1 MMSRATQRVHIGK
14 EQVGATGAA
23 AATDDDHSP
32 DPRFQ
37 FSPTQTLRIFRRR
50 EEMAKKTAVT
60 RILLCLAVLFLSSV
74 TALAAGARRGYITT
88 HNGRMVI
95 ATKGDSHAI
104 VPAVRSDAG
113 LTTFFSNLSED
124 ALSTYFCCYGNTIS
138 GSASFLGHA
147 YAVAVPFT
155 PANTGTVVRAK
166 AGVGW
171 GGAGPNTVTLA
182 IWSDSNGLPGA
193 ELTGAHRAAK
203 NLGNFGACCKLAV
216 VTFKTPVPVT
226 ANTQYWLV
234 MESSESQTD
243 GTFDAASFNAED
255 QTYLG
260 YAGEADGVWGA
271 ASFVRPSVA
280 ILGN

>member
-1 MMSRATQRVHIGK
+1 MI
-14 EQVGATGAA
+14 
-23 AATDDDHSP
+23 
-32 DPRFQ
+32 
-37 FSPTQTLRIFRRR
+37 
-50 EEMAKKTAVT
+50 KKTAVT

-74 TALAAGARRGYITT
+74 TALAAGSKHGYITT
-88 HNGRMVI
+88 HNGRIAI
-95 ATKGDSHAI
+95 ATKDGPHAI
-104 VPAVRSDAG
+104 VPAVQKDAG

-147 YAVAVPFT
+147 YAVAVAFT
-155 PANTGTVVRAK
+155 PAADGTVVKAK

-171 GGAGPNTVTLA
+171 GQSGPNSVTMA

-193 ELTGAHRAAK
+193 ELTGAHRAAN
-203 NLGNFGACCKLAV
+203 NLGNFGACCKLAAV
-216 VTFKTPVPVT
+216 KFKTPVPVS

-234 MESSESQTD
+234 LESSESQTD
-243 GTFDAASFNAED
+243 TTFDAASFNTED

-260 YAGEADGVWGA
+260 YAFEADGVWG
-271 ASFVRPSVA
+271 STTFVRPSVA